1 MTSIMTDDVAV
12 SLAPKDPARAE
23 ETPAGEPAGDSNP
36 ESNSFDQS
44 VRITRARSDFTRLP
58 PMQPF
63 PLTSKNS
70 SRFDEAP
77 TREPARDRDVGRNS
91 SDKSIG
97 LARAPL
103 PAAEQLSISRRIFR
117 SVAGFLIMALT
128 AVLTSIVVSS
138 ALQSHGDKAKEM
150 VMTWGSS
157 LGGSSSAWQS
167 RGDEAKRMV
176 EEAWASSLA
185 WLVKKLPPDV
195 AIAAKQ
201 KDSTSASQVSIRDAV
216 TSTSVVEKAPPLAA
230 AAKLESVQQLK
241 AMAQDLTIVRQKLVQ
256 LTTAQQQMAQKIAS
270 LQALQQDI
278 EQKKSSAPSSPAAV
292 VPLRKNA
299 RTVAAAPRSILRDWR
314 ISHAR
319 NGYVYVQGHGKV
331 YRVVPGT
338 PLPGLGPVEQIKRQN
353 GRWVVM
359 TSKGIIGTTRDPESD
374 DAYNFGSD

>member
-1 MTSIMTDDVAV
+1 MTSIITDDVAV
-12 SLAPKDPARAE
+12 SLAPKDPARAK
-23 ETPAGEPAGDSNP
+23 ETSAGEPVGDTNP

-63 PLTSKNS
+63 PLTPKDS

-97 LARAPL
+97 LARAPS

-138 ALQSHGDKAKEM
+138 ALQ
-150 VMTWGSS
+150 
-157 LGGSSSAWQS
+157 
-167 RGDEAKRMV
+167 
-176 EEAWASSLA
+176 
-185 WLVKKLPPDV
+185 KLPPDV

-216 TSTSVVEKAPPLAA
+216 TSTSVAQKAPPVAT

-299 RTVAAAPRSILRDWR
+299 RTVAAAPRSILPDWR

-319 NGYVYVQGHGKV
+319 NGYDYVQGHGKV

>member
-1 MTSIMTDDVAV
+1 
-12 SLAPKDPARAE
+12 
-23 ETPAGEPAGDSNP
+23 
-36 ESNSFDQS
+36 
-44 VRITRARSDFTRLP
+44 
-58 PMQPF
+58 
-63 PLTSKNS
+63 
-70 SRFDEAP
+70 
-77 TREPARDRDVGRNS
+77 
-91 SDKSIG
+91 
-97 LARAPL
+97 
-103 PAAEQLSISRRIFR
+103 
-117 SVAGFLIMALT
+117 
-128 AVLTSIVVSS
+128 
-138 ALQSHGDKAKEM
+138 
-150 VMTWGSS
+150 MTWGSS

-216 TSTSVVEKAPPLAA
+216 TSTSVAQKAPPVAT

-278 EQKKSSAPSSPAAV
+278 EQKKSSAPSSPAAA

-299 RTVAAAPRSILRDWR
+299 RTVAAAPRSILLDWR

-319 NGYVYVQGHGKV
+319 NGYVYVQGYGKV
-331 YRVVPGT
+331 YRVVPGA

-374 DAYNFGSD
+374 DAYDSDSD